1 MHLTFKTVSCLVAPL
16 VLLLLP
22 GAPAFATKSFEPVF
36 NPTLE
41 VSRARNGIRIDGKIE
56 ESEWG
61 QAVQATNFVERFPG
75 ENTAPEVETEAFITY
90 DDDHLYVA
98 FKCYDD
104 PSTIRATMCQ
114 RDQFNG
120 DDAVMLLVDTYGDA
134 SWAYEFHVNPY
145 GVQKDMLWTSI
156 VGEDHGYDLIWNAA
170 ARITDFGYQVEIAV
184 PFASM
189 RFPVRE
195 EQAWKV
201 DFWRQRPRESFKQ
214 YSWAANDRNE
224 QCFPC
229 KWGTVTGIRGVQPG
243 KGFEI
248 LPSLVANQ
256 SGNIV
261 DADNFDNGDIMGELA
276 LGAKY
281 SISSDV
287 TVEGAYN
294 PDFSQIEADADQ
306 IDVNTTISLFY
317 PERRPFFQEGADIF
331 RTLFNSF
338 YTRTVNDP
346 RYAAKLTGRMERTR
360 IGFLSALDENTPYMI
375 PLEEGSILINT
386 GESYINVLRASK
398 TFGDASQVG
407 AILTDRRLEG
417 GGSGTIAALDADIRL
432 SRNFSIV
439 GQWLAAH
446 TAEPDDSLE
455 TAGLEGIEFDHGKH
469 TAAFDGEA
477 YWGHAFITQL
487 RRRARTWNFT
497 LDYNEVSPS
506 YRTESGYDPLM
517 DYRNLSFYTNYHFY
531 PTTGLFERI
540 TPQIYLSRR
549 WSFDG
554 DLRFEDLNLNV
565 DGRLRTAQMYYSF
578 SFHNGAETYAGMT
591 YQNLWNLQANLNVRP
606 INQVGGGV
614 YVRYGKE
621 VARRARAIG
630 DETTISAYLDLKP
643 IDRLIIEPNINY
655 QRATHEMTGQELYD
669 GFITRTRF
677 QFQATRP
684 MSVRLVIQYNDFYKT
699 WDVDPLLTYRLSPF
713 SVFYIGSTYDYTEF
727 LVGPENRTDWMM
739 SSRQFFMKLQYLFQT

>member
-1 MHLTFKTVSCLVAPL
+1 MHPTFKTAPCLVI
-16 VLLLLP
+16 LLAILLMS
-22 GAPAFATKSFEPVF
+22 GTPAQATKSFEPVF
-36 NPTLE
+36 KPTLE
-41 VSRARNGIRIDGKIE
+41 ITKTASTISIDGQVE
-56 ESEWG
+56 DAEWRH
-61 QAVQATNFVERFPG
+61 AVQATNFVERFPG
-75 ENTAPEVETEAFITY
+75 ENTPPDVRTDAFITY
-90 DDDHLYVA
+90 DEDHLYVA

-104 PSTIRATMCQ
+104 PGSIRATMCQ
-114 RDQFNG
+114 RDQFHG

-145 GVQKDMLWTSI
+145 GVQKDMLWTSV
-156 VGEDHGYDLIWNAA
+156 VGEDQGFDLIWDAA

-189 RFPVRE
+189 RFPDRE
-195 EQAWKV
+195 QQAWKV
-201 DFWRQRPRESFKQ
+201 DFWRQHPRESIKQ

-229 KWGTVTGIRGVQPG
+229 QWGTVTGIQGVKSG
-243 KGFEI
+243 KGFEL

-261 DADNFDNGDIMGELA
+261 DADNFDNGDITGELA

-281 SISSDV
+281 SVSSDI

-346 RYAAKLTGRMERTR
+346 QYAAKLTGRMERTR

-375 PLEEGSILINT
+375 PLEEASLLINT
-386 GESYINVLRASK
+386 GKSYINVLRASQ

-432 SRNFSIV
+432 SSTYSID

-446 TAEPDDSLE
+446 TAEPEDSSE
-455 TAGLEGIEFDHGKH
+455 TAGLEGLDFDHGKH
-469 TAAFDGEA
+469 TVAFDGES
-477 YWGHAFITQL
+477 YWGHAFITRL
-487 RRRARTWNFT
+487 RRRARNWNSMVN
-497 LDYNEVSPS
+497 YSEVSPS

-517 DYRNLSFYTNYHFY
+517 DYRDISLWNGYNIY
-531 PTTGLFERI
+531 PSSGLFERI
-540 TPQIYLSRR
+540 TPQVYMARR
-549 WSFDG
+549 WAFDG
-554 DLRFEDLNLNV
+554 ALRFENLNASV
-565 DGRLRTAQMYYSF
+565 DGRLRTAQTYFNLTY
-578 SFHNGAETYAGMT
+578 HTGAESYAGQT
-591 YQNLWNLQANLNVRP
+591 YENLWNVQANTYSRFMDQLG
-606 INQVGGGV
+606 VGFYG
-614 YVRYGKE
+614 RYGKGI
-621 VARRARAIG
+621 ARRARVVG
-630 DETTISAYLDLKP
+630 DETAFSINLDLKP
-643 IDRLIIEPNINY
+643 IDRLTIEPNLDF
-655 QRATHEMTGQELYD
+655 QRSVHPESGVELYS

-677 QFQATRP
+677 QLQANRQ
-684 MSVRLVIQYNDFYKT
+684 MSVRLVVQYNDFRKS
-699 WDVDPLLTYRLSPF
+699 WDVDPLLTYRLSSF
-713 SVFYIGSTYDYTEF
+713 SVFYIGSTYDYHDYP
-727 LVGPENRTDWMM
+727 VGPNEQTNWKMT
-739 SSRQFFMKLQYLFQT
+739 SRQFFMKLQYLFQT